1 VIRVAIRV
9 GIPRGLLFYR
19 FYVLWKT
26 FLEELGLEVVV
37 SPPTNKLVVQRGLT
51 YGVEE
56 ICFPVKVFLGHVLAI
71 KDRVDF
77 LFVPRMV
84 SFYKGEYNCPKI
96 LGLPDLVRNLFG
108 IQPERLV
115 DGEINMRDA
124 GIRGWRKGFLELG
137 KTWERSERKILRAL
151 ERAEKAHL
159 FYRRELKKGFLPE
172 NFIDQKPPSLLE
184 EKKVL
189 LLGHTYLTGDSYI
202 NMGIV
207 QKINALGYG
216 VITQDMVDEGKVR
229 KYLRLV
235 QKPSFWTISN
245 EIVGAA
251 LLYLKEKDP
260 AVKGYIHLVS
270 FECGPDSL
278 VGELIERW
286 IKREEKTIPYLRL
299 EIDEHTG
306 EAGLVTRLE
315 AFVDMMEWRQNHHE
329 SNLSASFTS

>member
-1 VIRVAIRV
+1 MIGLTLKV

-19 FYVLWKT
+19 FYNLWKT
-26 FLEELGLEVVV
+26 FLEELGLEVVI
-37 SPPTNKLVVQRGLT
+37 SPPTNKLVIQRGLT

-56 ICFPVKVFLGHVLAI
+56 ICFPVKVFLGHVLSL

-108 IQPERLV
+108 VPPEQLI
-115 DGEINMRDA
+115 DGEVNMREA

-137 KTWERSERKILRAL
+137 RRWEKNERKILRAL
-151 ERAEKAHL
+151 EKAEDAHRL
-159 FYRRELKKGFLPE
+159 YRKELKRGVFPE
-172 NFIDQKPPSLLE
+172 NFIDQKPLHTPKG
-184 EKKVL
+184 KKVL
-189 LLGHTYLTGDSYI
+189 LLGHTYLTSDSYI
-202 NMGIV
+202 NMNIV

-216 VITQDMVDEGKVR
+216 VITQDMVEEQKIRNYLKLVR
-229 KYLRLV
+229 
-235 QKPSFWTISN
+235 KPSFWTISN
-245 EIVGAA
+245 EIIGTA
-251 LLYLKEKDP
+251 LAYLKEKDP
-260 AVKGYIHLVS
+260 SVKGYIHMVS

-278 VGELIERW
+278 VGELVERW
-286 IKREEKTIPYLRL
+286 IKREKDTLPYLRL

-315 AFVDMMEWRQNHHE
+315 AFVDMMEWRHARRE
-329 SNLSASFTS
+329 SYLSSPLTS